1 MSLTLADITAAA
13 GRIAPHVRRTPVVG
27 SDFLDAAHG
36 ARLRFKCE
44 NLQAVG
50 AFKARG
56 AVNAVFSLTDAEAA
70 RGVVTHSSGNHG
82 AAVARAARLRGIPGW
97 VVMPHNAPRSKVAN
111 VERHGGRIVFCAPNL
126 AAREA
131 ECARIGAET
140 GARLVHP
147 FDDDA
152 VIAGQGTATLELL
165 QDHPDLDLVLAPIG
179 GGGLLAGTAIAAKA
193 LRPGI
198 RVVGTEPA
206 GGGDAAE
213 SFRRRERINW
223 AAIDTIADGLR
234 TNCVGERNLPL
245 LLAHVDDIVTV
256 TEDAI
261 VAAMRTLWEELK
273 VVIEPSCAVPYA
285 AIQSG
290 RLDVRGRNVGII
302 LTGGNVDLDRLPWQK
317 P

>member
-1 MSLTLADITAAA
+1 MALSLPDITAAA
-13 GRIAPHVRRTPVVG
+13 ARIAPHVRRTPVVG
-27 SDFLDAAHG
+27 SGFLDAAHG
-36 ARLRFKCE
+36 ARLLFKCE

-82 AAVARAARLRGIPGW
+82 AAVARAAQLRGIAGW
-97 VVMPHNAPRSKVAN
+97 VVMPRNAPRSKVAN
-111 VERHGGRIVFCAPNL
+111 VERHGGRIVFCEPSL

-179 GGGLLAGTAIAAKA
+179 GGGLLAGTAVAAKA

-213 SFRRRERINW
+213 SFRRRERVTW
-223 AAIDTIADGLR
+223 PKIDTIADGLR
-234 TNCVGERNLPL
+234 TNCIGERNLPL

-261 VAAMRTLWEELK
+261 VTAMRTLWEELK

-290 RLDVRGRNVGII
+290 RLDVRGRKVGII

-317 P
+317 A